1 MEVTESRKTAYDRVL
16 YPSAVF
22 PFTHPIR
29 LATVAFLR
37 GMLPAPVD
45 RCRVLELGCGA
56 ARNLVAMACQLPRSE
71 FVGVDLAPLP
81 IASGQ
86 AYVAELGVRNVD
98 LHTMDLCQAS
108 KSQFGEFD
116 FIVAHG
122 VYSWVPEQVRERI
135 LGICR
140 EMLAPQGVAYISYNA
155 YPESHFR
162 DLGRGMMRFHT
173 RIFESVSEKAGRAR
187 GLLKFLAE
195 SRPKADYYVETI
207 RNQLERVFQHTDEGL
222 FHDDLNP
229 INQPFYFHEFISQ
242 AERHGLQFVGEA
254 EPNDLD
260 LTEFTAEAAKR
271 MTELDGASEL
281 VREQYKDFLRGT
293 GFRRSLLC
301 KKEIHLEPDLQ
312 VERVPELY
320 AECEAVP
327 VELAGSEGR
336 SVFVFRHPRGTQ
348 LEAKH
353 PLTVAALTFLCSQ
366 WPCSTPFQQILEA
379 AKAATSERLVPPFD
393 GDATG
398 ILASALMKAYRS
410 GFLLLVVSPRKVVN
424 WVNERPAIS
433 ELARFQLKRGGP
445 LTTQLL
451 RSLDISE
458 PISRRLLSLLDGT
471 RDRKMLT
478 DELIEFVKSGGG
490 TVHDDSIRVED
501 PTKISVIVER
511 LVPEALTSLVR
522 VGMLVG

>member
-1 MEVTESRKTAYDRVL
+1 MEVTDGGETAYDRVL
-16 YPSAVF
+16 YPSPVL
-22 PFTHPIR
+22 PYTHPVR

-37 GMLPAPVD
+37 GMLPAPID

-56 ARNLVAMACQLPRSE
+56 ARNLVAMACQLPQSE
-71 FVGVDLAPLP
+71 FVGLDLARLP

-98 LHTMDLCQAS
+98 LHTMDLRQAS

-122 VYSWVPEQVRERI
+122 VYSWVPEPVRERI
-135 LGICR
+135 LAICR
-140 EMLAPQGVAYISYNA
+140 EMLAPQGIAYVSYNA

-173 RIFESVSEKAGRAR
+173 RIFESVSEKAGHAR

-195 SRPKADYYVETI
+195 SRPKSDYYVETI
-207 RNQLERVFQHTDEGL
+207 RAQLGRVFQHTDEGL

-242 AERHGLQFVGEA
+242 AQRHDLQFVGEA

-260 LTEFTAEAAKR
+260 LTQFTAEAAKR

-312 VERVPELY
+312 VERVRELY

-327 VELAGSEGR
+327 VEIAGSDGE
-336 SVFVFRHPRGTQ
+336 SVLVFRHPQGTQ
-348 LEAKH
+348 IEAKH

-366 WPCSTPFQQILEA
+366 WPCSTPFQHILETATIA
-379 AKAATSERLVPPFD
+379 AGEKSVPPFD
-393 GDATG
+393 GDAVG
-398 ILASALMKAYRS
+398 ILADALMKAYRS
-410 GFLLLVVSPRKVVN
+410 GFLLLAVSPRKVVN
-424 WVNERPAIS
+424 WVSERPAIS

-451 RSLDISE
+451 RSMDVSE
-458 PISRRLLSLLDGT
+458 PLSRQLLSLLDGI
-471 RDRKMLT
+471 RDQKMLT
-478 DELIEFVKSGGG
+478 EELIEFVISGGA
-490 TVHDDSIRVED
+490 TVYEDSTRVED
-501 PTKISVIVER
+501 RTKISVIVEN
-511 LVPEALTSLVR
+511 LVR
-522 VGMLVG
+522 RL

>member
-1 MEVTESRKTAYDRVL
+1 
-16 YPSAVF
+16 
-22 PFTHPIR
+22 
-29 LATVAFLR
+29 
-37 GMLPAPVD
+37 
-45 RCRVLELGCGA
+45 
-56 ARNLVAMACQLPRSE
+56 
-71 FVGVDLAPLP
+71 
-81 IASGQ
+81 
-86 AYVAELGVRNVD
+86 
-98 LHTMDLCQAS
+98 
-108 KSQFGEFD
+108 
-116 FIVAHG
+116 
-122 VYSWVPEQVRERI
+122 
-135 LGICR
+135 
-140 EMLAPQGVAYISYNA
+140 MLAPQGVAYISYNA

-207 RNQLERVFQHTDEGL
+207 RAQLERALQHTDEGL

-260 LTEFTAEAAKR
+260 LTQFTAEAAQR

-281 VREQYKDFLRGT
+281 VREQYKDFLLGT

-301 KKEIHLEPDLQ
+301 KKEIRLEPDLQ
-312 VERVPELY
+312 VERVWELY

-327 VELAGSEGR
+327 VEIAGSDGR
-336 SVFVFRHPRGTQ
+336 SVLVFRHPRGTQ
-348 LEAKH
+348 VEAKH

-366 WPCSTPFQQILEA
+366 WPCSTPFQHLLEV
-379 AKAATSERLVPPFD
+379 AKAAAGERLVPPFD

-424 WVNERPAIS
+424 SVSERPAIS
-433 ELARFQLKRGGP
+433 ELARFQLKRGSP

-451 RSLDISE
+451 RSVDISE
-458 PISRRLLSLLDGT
+458 PISGQLLSLLDGT
-471 RDRKMLT
+471 RDQKMLT
-478 DELIEFVKSGGG
+478 ENLIAFVRSGAANVYEDI
-490 TVHDDSIRVED
+490 TLAED
-501 PTKISVIVER
+501 PTNISVILER
-511 LVPEALTSLVR
+511 RVREILASLVR
-522 VGMLVG
+522 MGLLVS